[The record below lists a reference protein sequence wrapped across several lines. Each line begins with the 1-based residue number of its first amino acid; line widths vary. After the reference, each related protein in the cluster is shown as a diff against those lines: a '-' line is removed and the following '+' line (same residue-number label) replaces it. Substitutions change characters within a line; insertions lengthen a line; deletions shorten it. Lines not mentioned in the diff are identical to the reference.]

1 MGDVETQRKK
11 TYIKSVLN
19 SAIALC
25 LEEKSNQKE
34 EKENEEKNQNHRWS
48 CVRIDQKHKEE
59 EI

>member
-1 MGDVETQRKK
+1 MLRLNEKK

-34 EKENEEKNQNHRWS
+34 EKENEKKIKI
-48 CVRIDQKHKEE
+48 IDGPV
-59 EI
+59 